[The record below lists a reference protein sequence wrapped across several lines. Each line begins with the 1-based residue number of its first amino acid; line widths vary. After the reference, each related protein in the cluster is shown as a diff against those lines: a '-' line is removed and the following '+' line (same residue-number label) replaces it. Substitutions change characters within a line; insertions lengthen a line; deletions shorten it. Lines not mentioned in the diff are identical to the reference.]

1 MAETLSSTLAAERD
15 ALLGKS
21 PAEVVAKTTLKLA
34 LLRQIEEL
42 ERERTALWQ
51 PAVALRDP
59 GVAQRWQALM
69 SLMKRCRSAN
79 EVNGYIIHLRRSQI
93 GQLLTALRGGAPGL
107 YGPQGKTFGRAL
119 RALATA

>member
-1 MAETLSSTLAAERD
+1 MAETLSSTLAEERD

-21 PAEVVAKTTLKLA
+21 PAEVVARTTLK
-34 LLRQIEEL
+34 LRQIEEL

-51 PAVALRDP
+51 PAVALRNP
-59 GVAQRWQALM
+59 EVARRWQALM

-79 EVNGYIIHLRRSQI
+79 EVNGYIIHLRRSQV
-93 GQLLTALRGGAPGL
+93 GQLLTALRGGAPAL